1 MVSGNLFEPSKS
13 IKAKRTKAGLKNPRF
28 TTAVNHEAEAK
39 LFRDDLKGQYKV
51 LSQAQIKREYTVE
64 RIEDLLRRAT
74 ANVKNMTMPSLRPPW
89 MPVE

>member
-1 MVSGNLFEPSKS
+1 MVSGNLFESSKK

-51 LSQAQIKREYTVE
+51 LSQEQIKQEYTAE
-64 RIEDLLRRAT
+64 RVEDLLRRAT
-74 ANVKNMTMPSLRPPW
+74 ANAKNMTMPSLLPPW